1 MLFHGAEPRF
11 VDPWSISF
19 LATKSEMILLFNQT
33 VKLFFK
39 KTVLKTTFH
48 ETLQD
53 LSERDKAFPKQL
65 NAQIMV
71 FNKNNVRPVPVR
83 FR

>member
-1 MLFHGAEPRF
+1 MMFHGAEPRF
-11 VDPWSISF
+11 VDPRSISF

-39 KTVLKTTFH
+39 ETVLKTTFH

>member
-1 MLFHGAEPRF
+1 MMFHGAEPRF
-11 VDPWSISF
+11 VDPRSISF
-19 LATKSEMILLFNQT
+19 LATKSKT

-48 ETLQD
+48 EALQD

>member
-1 MLFHGAEPRF
+1 MMFHGAEPRF
-11 VDPWSISF
+11 VDPRSISF

-83 FR
+83 LR

>member
-1 MLFHGAEPRF
+1 MMFHGAEPRF
-11 VDPWSISF
+11 VDPRSISF